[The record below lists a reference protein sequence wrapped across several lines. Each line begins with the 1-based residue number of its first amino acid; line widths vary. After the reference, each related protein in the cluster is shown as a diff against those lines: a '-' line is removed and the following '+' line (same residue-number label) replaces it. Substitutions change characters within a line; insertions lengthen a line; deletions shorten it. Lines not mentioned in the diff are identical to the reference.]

1 MFHLYLL
8 RYRLLLSSLVILS
21 LTIITFSALSLDK
34 EYSIKSNKKDAVP
47 IIEKLEI
54 IGDSQVNGAITKGD
68 KKVKIKTII
77 RNENIKV
84 KDICADLSQITGNPK
99 DKSVRPLKQNI
110 IIIDDC
116 IYVNWFASPDKN
128 MLGRDSIKVKVSARN
143 RAGKLKDRSASAN
156 VFINPINHEIYTTRT
171 NDGEARIEIALKRSV
186 AGNTPFRIVV
196 EPENVDGLYDHFPEY
211 FKPVEG
217 CKAYRI
223 FAEDIHGSKLKD
235 NQVGDAFTLGIE
247 YPKWIRPE
255 LAQNL
260 RLFTLSNN
268 RWINVPSQTDISGF
282 MVRAENIQS
291 LGVYQLLAQ
300 ESVSNEE
307 IIAYPNPVQFGR
319 FGDVS
324 KTLKFINVPLGS
336 VIEIYAVTGE
346 KIREVKEPDKNKV
359 EWDGTKDNGDLVTS
373 GLYLYRIRVA
383 GKDTYGKIAVL
394 Q

>member
-1 MFHLYLL
+1 M
-8 RYRLLLSSLVILS
+8 LSSLVILS

-54 IGDSQVNGAITKGD
+54 IGDSQVNGAIAKGD

-84 KDICADLSQITGNPK
+84 EDICADLSQLTGNPK
-99 DKSVRPLKQNI
+99 DKSVKPLKQNI
-110 IIIDDC
+110 TVIDDC

-128 MLGRDSIKVKVSARN
+128 MLGGDTVKVKVSVRN
-143 RAGKLKDRSASAN
+143 KAGKLKDRSASAN

-171 NDGEARIEIALKRSV
+171 NNGEARIEISLKRSV
-186 AGNTPFRIVV
+186 AGNTSFRIVV
-196 EPENVDGLYDHFPEY
+196 ESENMDGLYDHFPEY

-217 CKAYRI
+217 CKTYRI

-268 RWINVPSQTDISGF
+268 RWINVPSQTDTSGY

-291 LGVYQLLAQ
+291 LGVYQLLAP

-359 EWDGTKDNGDLVTS
+359 EWDGKKDNGDLVTS